1 MRRPLSILGTVFCLS
16 AFLAQGV
23 GLAQTGDASSV
34 LGMLL
39 SLPGDLV
46 DIRYSPGSLD
56 RAVHVQDR
64 AELLVEDFR
73 SWSSGDTTL
82 VIYLLSREEWKMSG
96 YKSPYGLA
104 IRVGGHG
111 LAINSDGDSGTVAMW
126 RDLLGTALPTLPG
139 APLRGTP
146 EEAASLGVCDIL
158 SVHEASRVMLS
169 TVEFD
174 GDAEWIEPLMVHTVA
189 LSWIERNE
197 AARLPEVRQVFQ
209 SLSANEGG
217 PGAHSLAEYPTR
229 SLRTYLWYQAQF
241 HAGAAVLTEQ
251 EGGGAAKKLFK
262 LARKNGGVLKAT
274 DLVQEFPGLDSWLME
289 SFAAE

>member
-1 MRRPLSILGTVFCLS
+1 MKTQLSILRFALGLS
-16 AFLAQGV
+16 LLWPSL
-23 GLAQTGDASSV
+23 GLAQSASDSV

-39 SLPGDLV
+39 TLPGDLV
-46 DIRYSPGSLD
+46 DVRYTPGALD

-73 SWSSGDTTL
+73 SWSDADTTL
-82 VIYLLSREEWKMSG
+82 VIYLLSREEWRRSE

-126 RDLLGTALPTLPG
+126 KDLLGSALPTLPG

-158 SVHEASRVMLS
+158 SVHEASRVMLE
-169 TVEFD
+169 TADFA
-174 GDAEWIEPLMVHTVA
+174 GDQTWIEPLMVHTVA
-189 LSWIERNE
+189 LSWIQRHEQ
-197 AARLPEVRQVFQ
+197 ARLPEVRQVFG
-209 SLSANEGG
+209 SLSAQGGG
-217 PGAHSLAEYPTR
+217 PGAHSLDEIPTR
-229 SLRTYLWYQAQF
+229 SLRTYLWFQAQF
-241 HAGAAVLTEQ
+241 HAGATALVEP

-274 DLVQEFPGLDSWLME
+274 DLVQEFPGLDSWIME